1 MSKGNF
7 TRRNMLK
14 TGVATGAAL
23 AVPTIFTGQV
33 WADGH
38 TGFTNAPGP
47 DSVTL
52 GFNVPQTGAYADEGA
67 DELRAFQLAVQ
78 HLNGEGDGGMMNTF
92 SSDALDGTGILGRR
106 VEYVT
111 GDTQTASDAARS
123 SARSMIERDGA
134 IMISGGSSS
143 GVAVAVQ
150 SLCQDAGIIFMAGLT
165 HANDTTG
172 KDMRANGFRHFF
184 NTEMTGRAL
193 APILEG
199 LYGTDRKVYHLTAD
213 YNWGWSQERS
223 IRAYTEGMGW
233 ETVNNVLTPV
243 GAGDFSSYLTP
254 VANSGADVLILNHY
268 GGDMVNSL
276 TQAVQFGLRDMQA
289 NGKNFE
295 IVVPLFS
302 RLMARGAGSAI
313 ANIHGSTN
321 WHWSLQ
327 DEGSQAFTR
336 SFGTEYG
343 FPPSQAAHTCYVQTL
358 LYADAVVRGGSFNPC
373 SVDEALA
380 DFEFDGM
387 GNGPT
392 LYRADDHQCF
402 KDVLVVRGKENPENE
417 YDLLEI
423 VEVTPRD
430 AVTYPPDHPDFV
442 EGQLGACNPGA

>member
-7 TRRNMLK
+7 TRRSMLMASA
-14 TGVATGAAL
+14 TTGAAL
-23 AVPTIFTGQV
+23 AMPTIFSSAV

-38 TGFTNAPGP
+38 TGFTNAPG
-47 DSVTL
+47 DSSVTL

-67 DELRAFQLAVQ
+67 DELRAFRLAVA
-78 HLNGEGDGGMMNTF
+78 HLNGEGDGGMLNTF
-92 SSDALDGTGILGRR
+92 SSTVLDGTGIMGRR

-150 SLCQDAGIIFMAGLT
+150 SLCQDAGVIFMAGLT

-223 IRAYTEGMGW
+223 IRAYTEGLGW
-233 ETVNNVLTPV
+233 ETINSVLTPV

-327 DEGSQAFTR
+327 DAGSQAFVR

-358 LYADAVVRGGSFNPC
+358 LYADAVTRGGSFNPC
-373 SVDEALA
+373 AVVEALEG
-380 DFEFDGM
+380 FEFDGM

-423 VEVTPRD
+423 VEVTPRAD
-430 AVTYPPDHPDFV
+430 VTYPVDHPDFA
-442 EGQLGACNPGA
+442 EGQLGTCNPGA